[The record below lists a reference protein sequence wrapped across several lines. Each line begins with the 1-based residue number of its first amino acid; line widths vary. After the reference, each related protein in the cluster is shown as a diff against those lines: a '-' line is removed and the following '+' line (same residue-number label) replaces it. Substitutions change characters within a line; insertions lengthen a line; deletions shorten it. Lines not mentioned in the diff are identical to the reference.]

1 MAASVDNLRAIAG
14 LIASFLICF
23 GAARVGVLFTD
34 LSVSTWYPSVVKP
47 AWTPSGNLIGG
58 IWTVLFTLMAFA
70 AWLVWLNNGAAHRRK
85 ALLLFVGQLVLN
97 VTWSAMFFGLR
108 SPGLAAIEII
118 VLWMAI
124 LATVVA
130 FARVSKVASALMV
143 PYLLWV
149 AFAAVLNVK
158 IWSMN

>member
-1 MAASVDNLRAIAG
+1 MNKLKATAG
-14 LIASFLICF
+14 LIVSCLLCF
-23 GAARVGVLFTD
+23 GAARVGALFTD
-34 LSVSTWYPSVVKP
+34 LSVGTWYPNLFKP
-47 AWTPSGNLIGG
+47 AWTPSGTLIGV
-58 IWTVLFTLMAFA
+58 IWTVLFALIAVA
-70 AWLVWLNNGAAHRRK
+70 AWFVWLNNGVAHQRK
-85 ALLLFVGQLVLN
+85 PLLLFMGQLVLN
-97 VTWSAMFFGLR
+97 VTWSALFFGLR

-118 VLWMAI
+118 VLWIAI

-130 FARVSKVASALMV
+130 FAKVSKVASALMV